1 MNSFSAKVMSCSPT
15 VDSEVPPAG
24 PLGSD
29 RWWGDYS
36 AAVHSLSHAR
46 DDSEAIDA
54 LRAAARTL
62 GADGAVFC
70 SAVRHD
76 AALTIVR
83 ALVACDTDWIN
94 DYASADWF
102 EDDPWLH
109 YAAQSS
115 LPIIASEIRPLGT
128 RQLAMLDAVRSHG
141 FASAV
146 VVPAPSSGGTSR
158 VGVLCIGSRL
168 EGRFESSAFSAL
180 RPLACGLA
188 MEVSEWCLRKT
199 RAHLVV
205 RAQLTSDDLEM
216 LRQQAR
222 GCGTKEMARQ
232 MGIATTAVDTRIQ
245 RLNRRLGVAHRRD
258 AIRLARLYGLL

>member
-1 MNSFSAKVMSCSPT
+1 MNSFSAVVMSCSPA
-15 VDSEVPPAG
+15 VDSKLPLAG

-54 LRAAARTL
+54 LRAAAGAL

-70 SAVRHD
+70 SAIRHD

-94 DYASADWF
+94 DYARGDWV

-115 LPIIASEIRPLGT
+115 LPIIASEIRPQGT
-128 RQLAMLDAVRSHG
+128 CQQAMLDAVRSHG
-141 FASAV
+141 FASAI
-146 VVPAPSSGGTSR
+146 VVPAPSSVGPSR

-168 EGRFESSAFSAL
+168 EGRFEGSDFSAL

-188 MEVSEWCLRKT
+188 MEVSDWCLRQT
-199 RAHLVV
+199 RALLVA
-205 RAQLTSDDLEM
+205 RAQLTSDDLKL
-216 LRQQAR
+216 LRQNAR
-222 GCGTKEMARQ
+222 GCGTKEIARE